1 MQLLGGYLLGKHSNY
16 FSNRGLKLISLIFIY
31 HSVLP
36 GSYEAIGVMRGVIGG
51 LWNGA
56 KQNVRKENL
65 ANDLEPQRGK
75 YYWALRD
82 ASEAEDLLRT
92 NVLCQHST
100 SKWEGRPCSKAN
112 NDPFLKNNIILPKH
126 MTCLPNARSNIV
138 FYICKN
144 NLHCHWRPGQKGGRE
159 NTMFK

>member
-1 MQLLGGYLLGKHSNY
+1 MFSSDLKHVSYANLLSVPPLGMKLLGGYLVGKHSNY

-36 GSYEAIGVMRGVIGG
+36 GSYEAIGVMRGMIGG

-75 YYWALRD
+75 YY
-82 ASEAEDLLRT
+82 
-92 NVLCQHST
+92 
-100 SKWEGRPCSKAN
+100 
-112 NDPFLKNNIILPKH
+112 
-126 MTCLPNARSNIV
+126 
-138 FYICKN
+138 
-144 NLHCHWRPGQKGGRE
+144 
-159 NTMFK
+159 